1 MKDVLV
7 IELRKSAHQLEEDL
21 CIFVKAEIGLIA
33 ADWSEILQILEAKG
47 WNCILRIYGLTTP
60 EAATAMF
67 DANDLR
73 C

>member
-21 CIFVKAEIGLIA
+21 CIFVKAE
-33 ADWSEILQILEAKG
+33 DWSEILQILEAKG

-67 DANDLR
+67 DANDPR